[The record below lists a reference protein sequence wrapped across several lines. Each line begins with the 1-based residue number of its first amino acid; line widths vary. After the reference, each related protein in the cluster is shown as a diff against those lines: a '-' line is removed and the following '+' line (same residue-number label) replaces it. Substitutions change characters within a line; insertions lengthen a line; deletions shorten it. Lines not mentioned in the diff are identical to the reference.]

1 MVTAS
6 IPSLSATA
14 RATSSVRSRFTG
26 ALFATSVGLRPT
38 MSLPLVVA
46 RSLDNLTAL
55 GYRLHINLTP
65 LGIAAPDA
73 TGRAQP

>member
-1 MVTAS
+1 MVTAW

-38 MSLPLVVA
+38 CPLASRLA
-46 RSLDNLTAL
+46 RSLDNLTVL
-55 GYRLHINLTP
+55 GYRHHINLTP
-65 LGIAAPDA
+65 LGLAAPDA
-73 TGRAQP
+73 PKGTP